1 MKSNNTFVVP
11 ETYNS
16 FTDYLKGKFELYSS
30 LRKESKKEANI
41 IDPLANKMPIIAER
55 SLRKKGQDLHNFI
68 FDIGSK
74 FEVTLVE
81 LYLEI
86 RGNKRLEDSVELLE
100 VMFSQTLIWLMI
112 YGEYSIGCTLKG
124 FLGTGRR
131 TPVISVIAKNNE
143 KTRLKIP
150 NLRERLSKIKS
161 ADFPK
166 DKKTYLMLD
175 SKTCEYKIGKS
186 QDPKLRIKQIQN
198 PHLVLI
204 GYVDF
209 DCEELLHNILKDA
222 CVGREYFD
230 FYEEE
235 AREVLLF
242 FSKDRY

>member
-16 FTDYLKGKFELYSS
+16 LADCLASKIELYSS
-30 LRKESKKEANI
+30 SRKETKKEANI
-41 IDPLANKMPIIAER
+41 TDPLANKMPIIAEW
-55 SLRKKGQDLHNFI
+55 SLRKKGQDFHNFI
-68 FDIGSK
+68 FEVGSK
-74 FEVTLVE
+74 FEYTLGK
-81 LYLEI
+81 LFLEI
-86 RGNKRLEDSVELLE
+86 RGNKQLEDNVELLE
-100 VMFSQTLIWLMI
+100 VMFSQTLMWLML
-112 YGEYSIGCTLKG
+112 YGEYSIECTLKG

-131 TPVISVIAKNNE
+131 TPVISVIAENNE

-150 NLRERLSKIKS
+150 RLRERLSKIKS
-161 ADFPK
+161 EDFPK

-198 PHLVLI
+198 PHLALI

-209 DCEELLHNILKDA
+209 DCEELLHNILEDA
-222 CVGREYFD
+222 SVGREYFD

>member
-41 IDPLANKMPIIAER
+41 TDHLVNKMPIIAEK
-55 SLRKKGQDLHNFI
+55 SLRKKGQDFHNFI
-68 FDIGSK
+68 FEIGSR
-74 FEVTLVE
+74 FEYTLGK
-81 LYLEI
+81 LFLEI

-100 VMFSQTLIWLMI
+100 VMFSQALIWLML

-131 TPVISVIAKNNE
+131 TPVISVIAENNE

-150 NLRERLSKIKS
+150 HLRERLSKIKS
-161 ADFPK
+161 EDFPK
-166 DKKTYLMLD
+166 DKKTYLMSY